1 MKSIFK
7 NILFVTLPSLL
18 FTLLLLELVFRFIL
32 PAANQPDYLFD
43 EQYGILR
50 FNTESNTE
58 GVFSTGK
65 LAEHRA
71 HWQINNAGWN
81 NPLNYTKEK
90 PAGITRI
97 AIIGDSYVEALN
109 VNQSEMFGVRLQEQL
124 GKNFQVYTF
133 GVSGSPFS
141 QYLQMSRYVQQEF
154 NPDVYVFSLVHND
167 FDESIT
173 GKAIGPFYHTLRIEA
188 DSTVTEVPAQPYQA
202 SVMRRMLKRSALI
215 RYLLFNIKINETIAS
230 FRSKS
235 GNNET
240 AQQFNANVNVN
251 EVTRNQASI
260 RKAVA
265 YIGSALRK
273 ELQGKKIIFMIDGS
287 RYDIYENKLN
297 SCNVCYMNELSM
309 ATAAENEFTGLD
321 LNGVFSAEY
330 LQKKQPFNTPEDFH
344 WNAYGHQLVADTLT
358 RLFIIK

>member
-1 MKSIFK
+1 VKSLLK

-18 FTLLLLELVFRFIL
+18 VTLLLFELVFRFIL
-32 PAANQPDYLFD
+32 PAANQPDYFFD

-65 LAEHRA
+65 LTEHCA
-71 HWQINNAGWN
+71 HWRINNAGWN
-81 NPLNYTKEK
+81 NPVNYTAEK
-90 PAGITRI
+90 PAGTTRI

-109 VNQSEMFGVRLQEQL
+109 VNQTEMFGVRLQEQL

-141 QYLQMSRYVQQEF
+141 QYLQMSRYIQKEY
-154 NPDVYVFSLVHND
+154 NPDVYVFTVIHND
-167 FDESIT
+167 FDESIA
-173 GKAIGPFYHTLRIEA
+173 GKSIGPFYHTLRVEA
-188 DSTVTEVPAQPYQA
+188 DSLVTEVRAQPYQA
-202 SVMRRMLKRSALI
+202 SGVRRLLKRSALI

-235 GNNET
+235 GNNDT

-260 RKAVA
+260 RKAMA
-265 YIGSALRK
+265 YIGSTLQK
-273 ELQGKKIIFMIDGS
+273 ELAGKKIIFIIDGS
-287 RYDIYENKLN
+287 RYDIYEDKLN
-297 SCNVCYMNELSM
+297 SCNVCYMNDLSM
-309 ATAAENEFTGLD
+309 ATAADNGFTGID
-321 LNGVFSAEY
+321 LNNVFAAEY
-330 LQKKQPFNTPEDFH
+330 AQKKQAFNTPEDFH
-344 WNAYGHQLVADTLT
+344 WNPYGHQLVADTLT
-358 RLFIIK
+358 RFFIIK

>member
-1 MKSIFK
+1 M
-7 NILFVTLPSLL
+7 FVTLPSLL

-32 PAANQPDYLFD
+32 PAANQPDYFFD

-50 FNTESNTE
+50 FDTESNTE

-71 HWQINNAGWN
+71 HWRINNTGWN
-81 NPLNYTKEK
+81 NPLNYTKDK

-109 VNQSEMFGVRLQEQL
+109 VNQTEMFGVRLQEKL

-167 FDESIT
+167 FDESIN
-173 GKAIGPFYHTLRIEA
+173 GKAIGPFYHTLRVET
-188 DSTVTEVPAQPYQA
+188 DSSVTEIPAQPYQV
-202 SVMRRMLKRSALI
+202 SGMRRMLKRSALV

-287 RYDIYENKLN
+287 RYDIYDHKLN
-297 SCNVCYMNELSM
+297 ECNVCYMNDMSM
-309 ATAAENEFTGLD
+309 QAAQKYAMWGID
-321 LNGVFSAEY
+321 LNYLFEREY
-330 LQKKQPFNTPEDFH
+330 KKNKQVFNTPEDFH
-344 WNAYGHQLVADTLT
+344 WNAYAHQLVADTLT
-358 RLFIIK
+358 RFITSK